1 MDITETPHAE
11 DFMMEVHDLV
21 RYYVDAGM
29 KRPVAEFV
37 FKSVLE
43 DFPKKRKPIKKK
55 NTCTHACLACFGGP
69 CKKEI

>member
-29 KRPVAEFV
+29 KRSIAEFV

-55 NTCTHACLACFGGP
+55 TIRVATIFGEEFEQ
-69 CKKEI
+69 EI